1 MTDGQKMDDDKQNMK
16 TEVIEKA
23 HVARWAFVLQ
33 ECSFFKDNSWQN

>member
-23 HVARWAFVLQ
+23 HVAR
-33 ECSFFKDNSWQN
+33 